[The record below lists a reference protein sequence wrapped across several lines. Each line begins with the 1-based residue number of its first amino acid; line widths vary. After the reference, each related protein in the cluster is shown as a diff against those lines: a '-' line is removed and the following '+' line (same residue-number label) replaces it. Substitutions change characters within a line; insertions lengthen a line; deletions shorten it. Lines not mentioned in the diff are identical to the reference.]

1 VRRELATRAQLVD
14 MEAYSVVV
22 AAQRAGVPVRLI
34 KLVSDEAN
42 EESVKTWAQTVEEH
56 SRTLGA
62 WIADNLL

>member
-1 VRRELATRAQLVD
+1 
-14 MEAYSVVV
+14 
-22 AAQRAGVPVRLI
+22 
-34 KLVSDEAN
+34 VSDEAN